1 VPFSCELLGHR
12 GPNFTSCAE
21 DDRNLAFQSRFDF
34 VFGDPDRGEGGRSLM
49 DTGGRNHDGIAGDVP
64 GGTAKERSLLI
75 SVREGVLLRVESAAI
90 LLGIG
95 RTTMYEL
102 IRHGG
107 IPVVRIGRR
116 TLVHRY
122 DLERFARAQRDR

>member
-1 VPFSCELLGHR
+1 MARSARTQGEDGKPLGDA
-12 GPNFTSCAE
+12 T
-21 DDRNLAFQSRFDF
+21 
-34 VFGDPDRGEGGRSLM
+34 
-49 DTGGRNHDGIAGDVP
+49 
-64 GGTAKERSLLI
+64 KERLLI
-75 SVREGVLLRVESAAI
+75 SVQQGVLLRVEAAAI

-102 IRHGG
+102 IRRRD

-116 TLVHRY
+116 TLVHRD